1 MDPWDRPFSTLST
14 WDTSEPLSSLLLDEL
29 RYFGNHCRAS
39 IANATPC
46 RPQLRQTSADFCVAV
61 TDPKGRFVREGF
73 ENRVPKTAD
82 EFAEYWRNSELGR
95 KNAEEAAKTIAGAS
109 DSSEHL
115 EHFRQSA
122 KAEKAKHLSKDSK
135 FVISY
140 P

>member
-1 MDPWDRPFSTLST
+1 M
-14 WDTSEPLSSLLLDEL
+14 
-29 RYFGNHCRAS
+29 
-39 IANATPC
+39 
-46 RPQLRQTSADFCVAV
+46 
-61 TDPKGRFVREGF
+61 TDPKGRFVREGY

-82 EFAEYWRNSELGR
+82 EFAEYWRNSELGK
-95 KNAEEAAKTIAGAS
+95 KNAEDAARAIAGAS

-115 EHFRQSA
+115 ENFRQSA